1 MSLAETQQIYDVL
14 VQIDA
19 ILKGIE
25 VKTVALQ
32 QRAPA
37 VRENLKT
44 FMQLERL
51 ALRYLVLARRMGLP
65 EEYEQAVNGISRLV
79 VSMRMAMISINLMMA
94 SNPVTMAIGFAG
106 LAGVAIELGSG
117 SILEGY

>member
-65 EEYEQAVNGISRLV
+65 EEYEQAVNAISRLV